1 MAAAG
6 AQTRRLVAE
15 IRDLPRSNQA
25 LTQARPGREHRV
37 APFLHSGL
45 RALLLA
51 AASILFAGTG
61 ALAQGR
67 IEILARPITFFDNR
81 DHELRR
87 FGKVEFR
94 GGLELTSPTRE
105 FGELSGLRM
114 EPDGS
119 RFLAV
124 TDGGRWV
131 RGRVVYS
138 GAAPSAIADAE
149 MAPMLGADGK
159 RLTTRG
165 WYDTESVA
173 EDAGSVYVGVE
184 RVHGILKFDFAK
196 GGLQAR
202 GVPVPVPP
210 EFKSFPSNKS
220 IEALAVAPKGHPLA
234 GTLIVITE
242 AALDASGNN
251 RAFLLGGPTPG
262 AFSVKRIED
271 FDVTDCALLPGGDLL
286 ILERRLSLLS
296 TAVRLRRIASGDLRP
311 GATVEG
317 SVLLYATFGQ
327 QIDNFEGLG
336 VHRTASGETVL
347 TLVSDN
353 NFSPLQRTLLMQFT
367 LLE

>member
-1 MAAAG
+1 MARSLHPG
-6 AQTRRLVAE
+6 
-15 IRDLPRSNQA
+15 LP
-25 LTQARPGREHRV
+25 
-37 APFLHSGL
+37 
-45 RALLLA
+45 ALLLA
-51 AASILFAGTG
+51 AAGILFPAAS

-67 IEILARPITFFDNR
+67 IEIQARPITFFDNR
-81 DHELRR
+81 DHDLRR

-94 GGLELTSPTRE
+94 GGLELTSPSRD
-105 FGELSGLRM
+105 FGEISGLRM

-124 TDGGRWV
+124 TDGGHWL
-131 RGRVVYS
+131 RGRLVYS
-138 GAAPSAIADAE
+138 GAAPAAIVDAE
-149 MAPMLGADGK
+149 MAPMLGPDGK

-165 WYDTESVA
+165 WHDTEAVA
-173 EDAGSVYVGVE
+173 EDAGTVYVGIE
-184 RVHGILKFDFAK
+184 RVHRILKYDYAK
-196 GGLQAR
+196 QGLQAR

-210 EFKSFPSNKS
+210 EFKTFPSNKS
-220 IEALAVAPKGHPLA
+220 IEALAVVPKDQPLA

-242 AALDASGNN
+242 AALDADGNI

-262 AFSVKRIED
+262 AFAVKRIDD

-286 ILERRLSLLS
+286 ILERRFSFLSS
-296 TAVRLRRIASGDLRP
+296 AVRLRRIASGDLRP

-317 SVLLYATFGQ
+317 SLVLYATFGQ

-336 VHRTASGETVL
+336 VHRAASGETVL

>member
-1 MAAAG
+1 
-6 AQTRRLVAE
+6 VA
-15 IRDLPRSNQA
+15 RSLHPGLP
-25 LTQARPGREHRV
+25 
-37 APFLHSGL
+37 
-45 RALLLA
+45 ALLLA
-51 AASILFAGTG
+51 AAGILFPAAS

-67 IEILARPITFFDNR
+67 IEIQARPITFFDNR
-81 DHELRR
+81 DHDLRR

-94 GGLELTSPTRE
+94 GGLELTSPSRD
-105 FGELSGLRM
+105 FGEISGLRM

-124 TDGGRWV
+124 TDGGHWL
-131 RGRVVYS
+131 RGRLVYS
-138 GAAPSAIADAE
+138 GAAPAAIVDAE
-149 MAPMLGADGK
+149 MAPMLGPDGK

-165 WYDTESVA
+165 WHDTEAVA
-173 EDAGSVYVGVE
+173 EDAGTVYVGIE
-184 RVHGILKFDFAK
+184 RVHRILKYDYAK
-196 GGLQAR
+196 QGLQAR

-210 EFKSFPSNKS
+210 EFKTFPSNKS
-220 IEALAVAPKGHPLA
+220 IEALAVVPKDQPLA

-242 AALDASGNN
+242 AALDADGNI

-262 AFSVKRIED
+262 AFAVKRIDD

-286 ILERRLSLLS
+286 ILERRFSFLSS
-296 TAVRLRRIASGDLRP
+296 AVRLRRIASGDLRP

-317 SVLLYATFGQ
+317 SLVLYATFGQ

-336 VHRTASGETVL
+336 VHRAASGETVL

>member
-1 MAAAG
+1 
-6 AQTRRLVAE
+6 
-15 IRDLPRSNQA
+15 
-25 LTQARPGREHRV
+25 V
-37 APFLHSGL
+37 APFLHPGL

-51 AASILFAGTG
+51 AAAILFADTCT
-61 ALAQGR
+61 LAQGR
-67 IEILARPITFFDNR
+67 IEINAKPITFFDNR
-81 DHELRR
+81 DHDLRR

-94 GGLELTSPTRE
+94 GGLELTSPSRD

-124 TDGGRWV
+124 TDGGHWL
-131 RGRVVYS
+131 RGRLVYS
-138 GAAPSAIADAE
+138 GAAPAAVVDAE
-149 MAPMLGADGK
+149 MAPMLGPDGK
-159 RLTTRG
+159 RLTARG
-165 WYDTESVA
+165 WHDTEAVA
-173 EDAGSVYVGVE
+173 EDAGTVYVGVE
-184 RVHGILKFDFAK
+184 RVHRILKYDYAK
-196 GGLQAR
+196 QGLQAR
-202 GVPVPVPP
+202 GMPVPVPP

-220 IEALAVAPKGHPLA
+220 IEALTVVPKGQPLA

-242 AALDASGNN
+242 AALDADGNI

-262 AFSVKRIED
+262 AFSVKRIDD
-271 FDVTDCALLPGGDLL
+271 FDVTDCAVLPGGDLL

-296 TAVRLRRIASGDLRP
+296 TAVRIRRIASTDLRP

-317 SVLLYATFGQ
+317 SVVLYATFGQ

-336 VHRTASGETVL
+336 VHRAASGETVL
-347 TLVSDN
+347 TLVSDD